1 MWIKRADLT
10 TRIAWLI
17 VLLPAALVTW
27 LSLQT
32 LLHVEPAT
40 DPAAMPTPQAVEI
53 VESRSAAPAGA
64 PGVSPH
70 AFLRSPLRSDC
81 QPQVVTPPP
90 LVEWLP
96 VVDVLPTARVREGA
110 ADPTPSSAV
119 LTQPVIQAAPLPTPA
134 APAAPPVAP
143 QSPQDDN
150 PQGDDG
156 QSGRSRDNSGRGN
169 SGSGGGN
176 SGSGGGN
183 SGSGRG

>member
-90 LVEWLP
+90 PLVEWLP
-96 VVDVLPTARVREGA
+96 VVDVLPTARVREGG
-110 ADPTPSSAV
+110 
-119 LTQPVIQAAPLPTPA
+119 I
-134 APAAPPVAP
+134 
-143 QSPQDDN
+143 
-150 PQGDDG
+150 
-156 QSGRSRDNSGRGN
+156 GRSHPVLRCPYPACDP
-169 SGSGGGN
+169 GSAAALSSRTCRPAGCSPVPPG
-176 SGSGGGN
+176 
-183 SGSGRG
+183 